1 MDLERN
7 IKPWM
12 LYSGICER
20 TITTLRTKWTFHSN
34 SLDLSK
40 AFDTINQDPLLKR
53 LKCNSIRDLAL
64 YQLSP
69 KLIDDIAFSREFQF
83 FMIFFFVLVNMG
95 EKNSKRYSYKSQP
108 EFLNLSWFFSQWSS
122 QNYIWDLRNLENWN
136 FNDFFRFL

>member
-95 EKNSKRYSYKSQP
+95 EKKFKTLLLQITARIFK
-108 EFLNLSWFFSQWSS
+108 LVLIFFSMVVTKLHLGSS
-122 QNYIWDLRNLENWN
+122 KFGKLK
-136 FNDFFRFL
+136 F